1 MKLNVQEVKH
11 NIGNVQQF
19 NIQASAKAF
28 QILSDNLYSN
38 KIEAVIRELVCNAV
52 DAHKAAGNSKPVQ
65 VILPTALHPSFD
77 VIDNGT
83 GLSPENIKKLYT
95 TYFASDKSDTNDMIG
110 GLGLGSKS
118 PFAYTKSFTV
128 SSRWNGVEYQYLAFL
143 GDGGVPSISLLSER
157 KTDEP
162 NGMTVSVPVL
172 EGDMYQFEREVSVK
186 LRAFGDEEVKVIR
199 GKEEYKRSII
209 DVEELNEKGYTTGK
223 TYHGDEVCVVMGNV
237 CYPVNYRFYRNI
249 KGSLGL
255 DIAETLYI
263 KAEIGSLEITPSR
276 ESLSL
281 TPDTEANLNKLV
293 EGVFNKIREEIDGK
307 LKTERTGD
315 VFIWFTNRVRVGI
328 NETVSVVDK
337 KFITPNPNPN
347 QYDNGVMFVHFSL
360 KSNDAVKTSR
370 KSLND
375 NYSMFNWLWW
385 QSREDR
391 KTVIVIDG
399 EKLRHKKALMK
410 GLMKDCDVDVFAL
423 SSEHKARL
431 TQDFFDVGLPSNH
444 KVLTLEEAQEIAKQN
459 REPVVKKERKATEDC
474 IINLHGGFSRNI
486 DIDPPAENEKFVV
499 CSIYDARD
507 FEEAY
512 EWPEPNT
519 VLVFCNLNMKRR
531 LDKAG
536 IQYITEPEYDSSTLV
551 PTLLSSITKCFK
563 NEHHMREKLK
573 LELSRGWYFR
583 LNNRRHVML
592 RYQGI
597 SDMMVDTMLKGLAID
612 VKGQYNVDGYKGK
625 DIASTLLNNYI
636 TRDMMI
642 GAMNEL
648 FKDPILALL
657 NSESD
662 QDNVNT
668 VLKLFNERK

>member
-52 DAHKAAGNSKPVQ
+52 DAHKAAGNPEPVQ
-65 VILPTALHPSFD
+65 VILPTSLHPSFD

-157 KTDEP
+157 KTDKP

-172 EGDMYQFEREVSVK
+172 EADMYHFEREVSVK
-186 LRAFGDEEVKVIR
+186 LRAFSDKEVKVIR
-199 GKEEYKRSII
+199 GKEEYERSII

-255 DIAETLYI
+255 DIVGTLYI

-281 TPDTEANLNKLV
+281 TPDTEASLNKLV
-293 EGVFNKIREEIDGK
+293 EGAFNKIREEIDDK

-315 VFIWFTNRVRVGI
+315 VFIWITSRVRVSI
-328 NETVSVVDK
+328 NETVSVVNK
-337 KFITPNPNPN
+337 KFITHNPNPN
-347 QYDNGVMFVHFSL
+347 QYDDGITFFHFNM
-360 KSNDAVKTSR
+360 KSNDSVKISR
-370 KSLND
+370 RNLNE
-375 NYSMFNWLWW
+375 NYSLFNWLWL

-391 KTVIVIDG
+391 KIVIVIDG

-410 GLMKDCDVDVFAL
+410 GLMKDGDVEVFAL
-423 SSEHKARL
+423 SSEDKARL

-444 KVLTLEEAQEIAKQN
+444 QVLTLEEAQEIAKQN
-459 REPVVKKERKATEDC
+459 REPVVKKERKTTEDC
-474 IINLHGGFSRNI
+474 IINLHGGYSRNI

-499 CSIYDARD
+499 CSTHDARD

-531 LDKAG
+531 LEKAG
-536 IQYITEPEYDSSTLV
+536 IRYITEPEYDSSTLV
-551 PTLLSSITKCFK
+551 PTLLNSITKCFE
-563 NEHHMREKLK
+563 NETHMREKLK

-597 SDMMVDTMLKGLAID
+597 SDMMIGTMLKGLAIN

-625 DIASTLLNNYI
+625 DIAYTLLNNYI

-642 GAMNEL
+642 SAMNEL

>member
-52 DAHKAAGNSKPVQ
+52 DAHKAAGNPEPVQ
-65 VILPTALHPSFD
+65 VILPTSLHPSFD

-83 GLSPENIKKLYT
+83 GLSPENITKLYT

-157 KTDEP
+157 KTDKP

-172 EGDMYQFEREVSVK
+172 EADMCQFERETNIK
-186 LRAFGDEEVKVIR
+186 LRAFGDKEIKVIR
-199 GKEEYKRSII
+199 GKEEYERSII

-255 DIAETLYI
+255 DIVGTLYI

-281 TPDTEANLNKLV
+281 TPETEANLNKLV
-293 EGVFNKIREEIDGK
+293 EGVFNKIRNEIDGK

-315 VFIWFTNRVRVGI
+315 VFIWITSRVRVSI
-328 NETVSVVDK
+328 NETVSVVNK

-347 QYDNGVMFVHFSL
+347 QYDDGVTFVHFN
-360 KSNDAVKTSR
+360 KGNDAVKISR
-370 KSLND
+370 RNLNE
-375 NYSMFNWLWW
+375 NYSLFNWLWW

-391 KTVIVIDG
+391 KIVIVIDG

-410 GLMKDCDVDVFAL
+410 GLMKDGDVEVFAL
-423 SSEHKARL
+423 SSEDKARL

-444 KVLTLEEAQEIAKQN
+444 QVLTLEEAQEIAKQN
-459 REPVVKKERKATEDC
+459 REPVVKKERKTTEDY
-474 IINLHGGFSRNI
+474 IINLHGGYSRNI
-486 DIDPPAENEKFVV
+486 DTDPPAENEKFVV
-499 CSIYDARD
+499 CSAHDVRD

-531 LDKAG
+531 LEKAG
-536 IQYITEPEYDSSTLV
+536 IRYITEPEYDSSTLV
-551 PTLLSSITKCFK
+551 QTLLNSITKCFE
-563 NEHHMREKLK
+563 NETHMREKLK

-592 RYQGI
+592 NYQGI
-597 SDMMVDTMLKGLAID
+597 SDMMIDTILKGLAIN

-625 DIASTLLNNYI
+625 DIVYTLLNNYI
-636 TRDMMI
+636 TREMMI
-642 GAMNEL
+642 GAINEL

>member
-11 NIGNVQQF
+11 NIGNVEQF
-19 NIQASAKAF
+19 SIQASAKAF

-52 DAHKAAGNSKPVQ
+52 DAHRAAGNPEPVQ

-128 SSRWNGVEYQYLAFL
+128 SSRWNGIEYQYLAFL

-157 KTDEP
+157 KTIEP
-162 NGMTVSVPVL
+162 NGMSVSVPVL
-172 EGDMYQFEREVSVK
+172 ENDMYQFEREASVK
-186 LRAFGDEEVKVIR
+186 LRAFSNKDIKVMR
-199 GKEEYKRSII
+199 GKEEYNRAII
-209 DVEELNEKGYTTGK
+209 DVEELNEKGYTTDK
-223 TYHGDEVCVVMGNV
+223 YHGDEVCVVMGNV
-237 CYPVNYRFYRNI
+237 CYPVSYRFYRNI

-255 DIAETLYI
+255 DIVGTLYI

-281 TPDTEANLNKLV
+281 TPETEVNLNKLV
-293 EGVFNKIREEIDGK
+293 EGVFNKIREEIDSK

-328 NETVSVVDK
+328 NETVSVVNK
-337 KFITPNPNPN
+337 RFITPKPNPN
-347 QYDNGVMFVHFSL
+347 RYDDGVMFVHFSM

-370 KSLND
+370 KRLND
-375 NYSMFNWLWW
+375 NYSLFHWLWW

-410 GLMKDCDVDVFAL
+410 GLMKEGDVEVFAI
-423 SSEHKARL
+423 SVEDKTRL
-431 TQDFFDVGLPSNH
+431 TQDFFDVGLPSSH

-459 REPVVKKERKATEDC
+459 REPAVKKERKTTEDC

-486 DIDPPAENEKFVV
+486 VTDPPEENEKFVV
-499 CSIYDARD
+499 CSIHDARD

-531 LDKAG
+531 LEKAG
-536 IQYITEPEYDSSTLV
+536 INYITKPEYDSSTLV
-551 PTLLSSITKCFK
+551 PTLLNSITKCFE
-563 NEHHMREKLK
+563 NETHMRENLK
-573 LELSRGWYFR
+573 LELSQGWYFR

-597 SDMMVDTMLKGLAID
+597 SDMMVDAMLKGLAIN

-625 DIASTLLNNYI
+625 DICYALLNNFT
-636 TRDMMI
+636 TREMMI
-642 GAMNEL
+642 SVMNKL
-648 FKDPILALL
+648 FEDPILELL

-662 QDNVNT
+662 QENVDT